1 MALLDRVLIRARR
14 RSLSVEDSR
23 MSLVEHLEALRRVLI
38 VSFLAWIAATVISF
52 FFWQPVFGFLLHL
65 AHLNTVYFPNPTGA
79 FMLGLKIAIYM
90 GIVISS
96 PVIIQQIWW
105 FVSPGLH
112 RHERRLVG
120 PLILA
125 TMVFFLIGMGFA
137 LFSLNLILSVLS
149 RFAPKDV
156 VYFPFA
162 DDLLS
167 FILALIIGFGIV
179 FELPVIL
186 YVLGL
191 LRIISTRW
199 LYRNRAY
206 WYLGLGLLANLLTPG
221 ADPLTP
227 LIMFIPLLIF
237 WEGTALLLKIT
248 GH

>member
-38 VSFLAWIAATVISF
+38 VSFLTWILATVISF
-52 FFWQPVFGFLLHL
+52 FFWQPVYHFLLHE
-65 AHLNTVYFPNPTGA
+65 ANIPKVYFFAPTGG
-79 FMLGLKIAIYM
+79 FILGLKIALYM
-90 GIVISS
+90 GIVIAS
-96 PVIIQQIWW
+96 PVIIQQLWW
-105 FVSPGLH
+105 FISPGLH
-112 RHERRLVG
+112 QHERRLAG

-125 TMVFFLIGMGFA
+125 TLVFFAIGMGFA
-137 LFSLNLILSVLS
+137 LFALRLILGVLMK
-149 RFAPKDV
+149 FAPPDV
-156 VYFPFA
+156 VYFPAGDEF
-162 DDLLS
+162 LS
-167 FILALIIGFGIV
+167 FVMALIVGFGLV

-186 YVLGL
+186 YVLG
-191 LRIISTRW
+191 IVGIVSSRW

-227 LIMFIPLLIF
+227 LIMFIPLIIF
-237 WEGTALLLKIT
+237 WEGSTLLLRIT